1 MLGSPAKTMVK
12 TFKKIQQKKTVFLIV
27 SPKKINSRMKMD
39 QMMVMLF
46 ICYSQFNSRLLHIRF
61 RLIHR

>member
-27 SPKKINSRMKMD
+27 SRKKINVR
-39 QMMVMLF
+39 
-46 ICYSQFNSRLLHIRF
+46 
-61 RLIHR
+61 HRHRHRHLKKFKCPGTGT